1 MSTHKIPE
9 HVSASCWQALMDHKE
24 NISRTSLQEMFIQ
37 DPGRAE
43 SFSAEINKLYV
54 DYSKHYITE
63 ETIQLL
69 ISMAQSTDL
78 NGAIQKLFSGAT
90 INRTENKAAMHMALR
105 APADKACLIEG
116 VNVSKQVHDE
126 LQHMQ
131 DFVTALHSGEFRG
144 HTDKPI
150 ETVINIGIGGS
161 DLGPKLATAALSD
174 FAVSD
179 IDIHFVSNVDIND
192 INSALEKS
200 DPETTLFIISSK
212 SFTTKETLLNAETAV
227 AWLME
232 HGCKSPDKHL
242 LAVTANHHAA
252 KTFGVKDE
260 NIFHIWEWVG
270 GRYSLWSAIGL
281 PIAIRIGMDHFRDF
295 LSGAYAMDQHFCEQ
309 ALENQTMENNLP
321 VILALIDI
329 WYINFFHAET
339 IAIFP
344 YDHSLNM
351 LPAYIGQLIM
361 ESNGKQIDKEGNQIK
376 YNTSPVIWGGTG
388 NNAQHAYFQ
397 CLHQGTHLVPVDF
410 IVSLISNSENK
421 NHHQEL
427 LANCLAQSEALMNGQ
442 TVAETSQEAYKNIPG
457 NRPSTT
463 ILLDELSPATLGSLL
478 CLYEHRCFVQAHI
491 WNINPFDQWG
501 VELGKNLAKQISEE
515 LRHGRENKSTDNTVT
530 HDSST
535 ERLISYCRK
544 KSDSL

>member
-1 MSTHKIPE
+1 MSAHKIPG
-9 HVSASCWQALMDHKE
+9 HVSASCWQALADHKE
-24 NISRTSLQEMFIQ
+24 NIYRTSLQEMFIQ
-37 DPGRAE
+37 GPARAGN
-43 SFSAEINKLYV
+43 FSAEINKLYV

-78 NGAIQKLFSGAT
+78 SGAIQKLFSGAT
-90 INRTENKAAMHMALR
+90 INWTENKAAMHMALR
-105 APADKACLIEG
+105 APVGKSFMVEDEDITQL
-116 VNVSKQVHDE
+116 VHDE

-131 DFVTALHSGEFRG
+131 DFVTSLHSGELRG
-144 HTDKPI
+144 HTDKSI

-161 DLGPKLATAALSD
+161 DLGPKLATEALAN

-179 IDIHFVSNVDIND
+179 IEIHFVSNVDIND
-192 INSALEKS
+192 INSALKKS

-227 AWLME
+227 RWLKE
-232 HGCKSPDKHL
+232 HGCNSLDKHL
-242 LAVTANHHAA
+242 LAVTANHNAA
-252 KTFGVKDE
+252 RTFGVKDE

-295 LSGAYAMDQHFCEQ
+295 LSGASSMDQHFCEQ
-309 ALENQTMENNLP
+309 ALENNLP

-329 WYINFFHAET
+329 WYINFYHTET
-339 IAIFP
+339 MAIFP

-361 ESNGKQIDKEGNQIK
+361 ESNGKQIDKEGNQIE
-376 YNTSPVIWGGTG
+376 YNTSPIVWGGIG
-388 NNAQHAYFQ
+388 NSAQHAYFQ
-397 CLHQGTHLVPVDF
+397 CLHQGTLLVPVDF
-410 IVSLISNSENK
+410 IVSLKTNSENK
-421 NHHQEL
+421 SHHQEL

-442 TVAETSQEAYKNIPG
+442 IDTDPAETGQATYKNIPG

-501 VELGKNLAKQISEE
+501 VELGKNLSTQISDEFDTNSIEE
-515 LRHGRENKSTDNTVT
+515 S

-535 ERLISYCRK
+535 NNLMARYLAKNKPSR
-544 KSDSL
+544 

>member
-1 MSTHKIPE
+1 MSMSTCKIPE
-9 HVSASCWQALMDHKE
+9 HVSASCWQALVDHKK
-24 NISRTSLQEMFIQ
+24 NISTTSLKEMFVQ
-37 DPGRAE
+37 SPARAE
-43 SFSAEINKLYV
+43 IFSAEINKLYV

-69 ISMAQSTDL
+69 ISMAQSTDIS
-78 NGAIQKLFSGAT
+78 GAIQKLFSGAT
-90 INRTENKAAMHMALR
+90 INWTENSAAMHMALR
-105 APADKACLIEG
+105 APVGKTFMVEG
-116 VNVSKQVHDE
+116 EDISKPVHDE

-131 DFVTALHSGEFRG
+131 DFVTSLHSGEIRG
-144 HTDKPI
+144 YTDKLI
-150 ETVINIGIGGS
+150 DTVINIGIGGS
-161 DLGPKLATAALSD
+161 DLGPKLATEALSS

-227 AWLME
+227 TWLKE
-232 HGCKSPDKHL
+232 HGCNSPDKHL
-242 LAVTANHHAA
+242 LAVTANHNAA
-252 KTFGVKDE
+252 KIFGVKDE
-260 NIFHIWEWVG
+260 NIFRLWDWVG

-295 LSGAYAMDQHFCEQ
+295 LSGASSMDQHFCEQ
-309 ALENQTMENNLP
+309 SLENNLP

-329 WYINFFHAET
+329 WYINFFRAET

-361 ESNGKQIDKEGNQIK
+361 ESNGKQIDKEGNQID
-376 YNTSPVIWGGTG
+376 YNTSPVIWGGSGT
-388 NNAQHAYFQ
+388 NAQHAYFQ
-397 CLHQGTHLVPVDF
+397 CLHQGTRLVPVDF
-410 IVSLISNSENK
+410 IVSLKTNRENK
-421 NHHQEL
+421 SHHQEL

-442 TVAETSQEAYKNIPG
+442 IETGQAAYKNIPG

-463 ILLDELSPATLGSLL
+463 ILLDDLSPATLGSLL

-501 VELGKNLAKQISEE
+501 VELGKNLSKQISEE
-515 LRHGRENKSTDNTVT
+515 LREGADNNVS

-535 ERLISYCRK
+535 ERLISYYLK
-544 KSDSL
+544 KSESL

>member
-9 HVSASCWQALMDHKE
+9 HVSVGSWQALVDHRK
-24 NISRTSLQEMFIQ
+24 NIARTSLQEMFIQ
-37 DPGRAE
+37 DPERAE

-69 ISMAQSTDL
+69 MSMAQSTDL
-78 NGAIQKLFSGAT
+78 IGAIQKLFSGAT

-116 VNVSKQVHDE
+116 ENVSKQIHDE

-131 DFVTALHSGEFRG
+131 DFVTALHSGGVRG

-179 IDIHFVSNVDIND
+179 IEIHFVSNVDSND
-192 INSALEKS
+192 IDSALEKS
-200 DPETTLFIISSK
+200 EPETTLFIISSK
-212 SFTTKETLLNAETAV
+212 SFTTKETLLNAETAIT
-227 AWLME
+227 WLKK

-252 KTFGVKDE
+252 ETFGVKNE

-281 PIAIRIGMDHFRDF
+281 PIAIRIGMDNFRDF
-295 LSGAYAMDQHFCEQ
+295 LSGASSMDQHFCEQ
-309 ALENQTMENNLP
+309 ALENNLP

-329 WYINFFHAET
+329 WYINIFHAET

-351 LPAYIGQLIM
+351 LPTYIGQLIM
-361 ESNGKQIDKEGNQIK
+361 ESNGKQIDNEGNQIK

-410 IVSLISNSENK
+410 IVSLKSNNENK

-427 LANCLAQSEALMNGQ
+427 LANCLAQSEALMNGHTEADQ
-442 TVAETSQEAYKNIPG
+442 AEISQEAYKNIPG

-478 CLYEHRCFVQAHI
+478 SLYEHRCFVQAHI

-515 LRHGRENKSTDNTVT
+515 LREGTDNGVT

-535 ERLISYCRK
+535 ERLISYYRNK
-544 KSDSL
+544 NES

>member
-9 HVSASCWQALMDHKE
+9 HVSASCWQALIDHKK
-24 NISRTSLQEMFIQ
+24 NISTTSLKEMFVQ
-37 DPGRAE
+37 DPARAE
-43 SFSAEINKLYV
+43 IFSAEINKLYI

-78 NGAIQKLFSGAT
+78 SDAIQKLFSGAI
-90 INRTENKAAMHMALR
+90 INWTENTAAMHMALR
-105 APADKACLIEG
+105 APVGKSFIVEG
-116 VNVSKQVHDE
+116 KDISKLVHNE

-131 DFVTALHSGEFRG
+131 DFVTFLHSGEIRG
-144 HTDKPI
+144 YTDKPI
-150 ETVINIGIGGS
+150 ETVVNIGIGGS
-161 DLGPKLATAALSD
+161 DLGPKLATEALSS

-179 IDIHFVSNVDIND
+179 IDIHFVSNVDIDD
-192 INSALEKS
+192 INLVLEKS

-227 AWLME
+227 TWLKE
-232 HGCKSPDKHL
+232 HGCNSPDKHL
-242 LAVTANHHAA
+242 LAVTANHSAA

-260 NIFHIWEWVG
+260 NIFAIWDWVG

-281 PIAIRIGMDHFRDF
+281 PIAIRIGMDHFRNF
-295 LSGAYAMDQHFCEQ
+295 LAGASSMDQHFCD
-309 ALENQTMENNLP
+309 QTMENNLP

-329 WYINFFHAET
+329 WYINFFRAET

-351 LPAYIGQLIM
+351 LPAYIGQLVM
-361 ESNGKQIDKEGNQIK
+361 ESNGKQIDKEGNQID
-376 YNTSPVIWGGTG
+376 YNTSPVIWGGSGT
-388 NNAQHAYFQ
+388 NAQHAYFQ

-410 IVSLISNSENK
+410 IVSLNTNRKNK
-421 NHHQEL
+421 SRHQEL

-442 TVAETSQEAYKNIPG
+442 LDTDSAETDQAAYKKIPG

-515 LRHGRENKSTDNTVT
+515 LRESTVNDLS

-535 ERLISYCRK
+535 ERLISYCRNK
-544 KSDSL
+544 NGFS

>member
-1 MSTHKIPE
+1 
-9 HVSASCWQALMDHKE
+9 
-24 NISRTSLQEMFIQ
+24 MFIQ
-37 DPGRAE
+37 NPGRAE
-43 SFSAEINKLYV
+43 IFSADINKLYI
-54 DYSKHYITE
+54 DYSKHCITE

-69 ISMAQSTDL
+69 LSVAQSTDL
-78 NGAIQKLFSGAT
+78 SSAIQELFSGAT
-90 INRTENKAAMHMALR
+90 INWTENNAAMHMALR
-105 APADKACLIEG
+105 APANKTYSVEG
-116 VNVSKQVHDE
+116 ENVTKQVHDE

-131 DFVTALHSGEFRG
+131 NFVTSLHNGEIRG
-144 HTDKPI
+144 FTDKTI

-161 DLGPKLATAALSD
+161 DLGPKLATDALSD

-200 DPETTLFIISSK
+200 NPETTLFIISSK

-227 AWLME
+227 TWLKK
-232 HGCKSPDKHL
+232 HGCKTPDKHL
-242 LAVTANHHAA
+242 VAVTANHHAA
-252 KTFGVKDE
+252 KAFGVKDE
-260 NIFHIWEWVG
+260 NIFQLREWVG

-295 LSGAYAMDQHFCEQ
+295 LSGASSMDQHFCEQ
-309 ALENQTMENNLP
+309 ALENNLP

-339 IAIFP
+339 IAVFP

-361 ESNGKQIDKEGNQIK
+361 ESNGKQIDKEGNRVE
-376 YNTSPVIWGGTG
+376 YNTSPVIWGGIGT
-388 NNAQHAYFQ
+388 NAQHAYFQ
-397 CLHQGTHLVPVDF
+397 CLHQGTHLTPVDF
-410 IVSLISNSENK
+410 IVSLNNNVGNK

-427 LANCLAQSEALMNGQ
+427 VANCLAQSEALMNGQ
-442 TVAETSQEAYKNIPG
+442 TDTDQAAYKNIPG

-463 ILLDELSPATLGSLL
+463 ILLDELSPVTLGSLL

-501 VELGKNLAKQISEE
+501 VELGKNLSKQIFDDFNSNSIEE
-515 LRHGRENKSTDNTVT
+515 A

-535 ERLISYCRK
+535 NHLMARYLAKNRP
-544 KSDSL
+544 LN